1 LGIQWKF
8 ISSICPIEKTVVTDK
23 STILAQLQRDILPL
37 QGLKKANGTPLN
49 IGWGSIDSSFP
60 NKSFPVGSVHEFI
73 SAAPEDK
80 AATGGFVAGILN
92 ALMKNGGS
100 CIWISASR
108 TLFPPALKLFGVE
121 PHHIIFVDLQKE
133 RDILWAMEESLKC
146 PGLGAV
152 VGELSD
158 LSFTA
163 SRRLQL
169 AVEQSCVTGFVLRH
183 QPRNLNT
190 NACVTRWKISSLPG
204 KIDEGMPG
212 IGFPNWNVE
221 LTKVRNGKPGSWQIG
236 WEAGKF
242 RNHSGLISL
251 ITSGQKKKVG

>member
-1 LGIQWKF
+1 
-8 ISSICPIEKTVVTDK
+8 VVSGKSTILSDK
-23 STILAQLQRDILPL
+23 SSILAQLQRDILPL
-37 QGLKKANGTPLN
+37 QGLKKANGNPLN
-49 IGWGSIDSSFP
+49 IGWGSIDLSFP
-60 NKSFPVGSVHEFI
+60 DKTFPVGAVHEFI
-73 SAAPEDK
+73 SAVPEDK
-80 AATGGFVAGILN
+80 AATSGFVAGILK
-92 ALMKNGGS
+92 ALMKNGGT

-108 TLFPPALKLFGVE
+108 TLFPPALRLFGVE

-133 RDILWAMEESLKC
+133 KDILWVMEESLKC

-152 VGELSD
+152 IGELSD

-190 NACVTRWKISSLPG
+190 NACVTRWKISSLASN
-204 KIDEGMPG
+204 IDDEMPG
-212 IGFPNWNVE
+212 LGFPNWNVE
-221 LTKVRNGKPGSWQIG
+221 LIKVRNGKPGSWQIG

-242 RNHSGLISL
+242 RNHSGMISL
-251 ITSGQKKKVG
+251 VANVQKKKVG

>member
-1 LGIQWKF
+1 M
-8 ISSICPIEKTVVTDK
+8 
-23 STILAQLQRDILPL
+23 
-37 QGLKKANGTPLN
+37 
-49 IGWGSIDSSFP
+49 
-60 NKSFPVGSVHEFI
+60 HEFI
-73 SAAPEDK
+73 SAVPEDN
-80 AATGGFVAGILN
+80 AATSGFVAGILK

-108 TLFPPALKLFGVE
+108 TLFPPALRLFGIE

-152 VGELSD
+152 VGELEH

-163 SRRLQL
+163 SRRFQL

-183 QPRNLNT
+183 HSRNLNT

-204 KIDEGMPG
+204 IIDNEMP
-212 IGFPNWNVE
+212 
-221 LTKVRNGKPGSWQIG
+221 
-236 WEAGKF
+236 
-242 RNHSGLISL
+242 
-251 ITSGQKKKVG
+251 

>member
-1 LGIQWKF
+1 VL
-8 ISSICPIEKTVVTDK
+8 TDK
-23 STILAQLQRDILPL
+23 SNILAQLQRDILPL
-37 QGLKKANGTPLN
+37 QGLKKASGTPLK
-49 IGWGSIDSSFP
+49 IGWGSIDQAFP
-60 NKSFPVGSVHEFI
+60 NKSFPVGAIHEFI
-73 SAAPEDK
+73 SSVPADK
-80 AATGGFVAGILN
+80 AATSGFVAGIIA

-108 TLFPPALKLFGVE
+108 TIFPPALRLFGIE

-152 VGELSD
+152 VGELND

-169 AVEQSCVTGFVLRH
+169 AVEQSSVTGFVLRH
-183 QPRNLNT
+183 QPKNMNT

-204 KIDEGMPG
+204 MIPDKLPG
-212 IGFPNWNVE
+212 LGFANWNVE
-221 LTKVRNGKPGSWQIG
+221 LLKVRNGKPDVWQIG
-236 WEAGKF
+236 WEGGKF
-242 RNHSGLISL
+242 RNHPAMIKL
-251 ITSGQKKKVG
+251 ITTEEKKKVG